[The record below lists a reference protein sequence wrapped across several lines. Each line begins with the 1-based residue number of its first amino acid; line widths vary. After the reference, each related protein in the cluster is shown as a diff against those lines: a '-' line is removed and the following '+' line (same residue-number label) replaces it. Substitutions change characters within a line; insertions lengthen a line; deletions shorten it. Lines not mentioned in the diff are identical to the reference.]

1 MGRASIIDANFSTIW
16 LGKKPRID
24 AYALLAFFNSS
35 WSLVAMEQSASVMG
49 GGALKVEATHLK
61 KIPVPELN
69 PGDWSQLS
77 TLGKQLAEKDH
88 DNVTGVLDA
97 IDKVIVSRLTGSK
110 EL

>member
-1 MGRASIIDANFSTIW
+1 
-16 LGKKPRID
+16 
-24 AYALLAFFNSS
+24 
-35 WSLVAMEQSASVMG
+35 MG

-69 PGDWSQLS
+69 HGDWSQLS

-110 EL
+110 ELKKETEQLHHLAKIHLERRLRK